1 VSFDAVTFDF
11 WNTLVHEDRGHL
23 RGRRLQAWAGILEE
37 AGFAVEREQ
46 LGAVFDDAWQRYVE
60 KWTVNEQY
68 RAAEA
73 AEDIVQSLGFA
84 VPLSLRQDLIDAF
97 GRAGEDAQLHLT
109 PSVDGCLRELKSAGL
124 RLGIICDVGMTPSTT
139 LRAHLERFGVL
150 DLFDH
155 WSFSDEVG
163 VYKPHPAIFAHALAG
178 LGGVQPGRA
187 VHVGDIRRTDVAG
200 AKAVGMTAVRYTG
213 ISDDDRADQP
223 EGDHVISDH
232 RQLPA
237 VLGLS

>member
-1 VSFDAVTFDF
+1 MSFDAVTFDF

-60 KWTVNEQY
+60 KWTANEQY

-73 AEDIVQSLGFA
+73 AEDIVESLGFA
-84 VPLSLRQDLIDAF
+84 VPPSLRQDLIDAF

-109 PSVDGCLRELKSAGL
+109 PSVDACLRQLKSAGL

-139 LRAHLERFGVL
+139 LRDHLERFGVL

-163 VYKPHPAIFAHALAG
+163 VYKPHPAIFGHALAG
-178 LGGVQPGRA
+178 LGGVEPGRA
-187 VHVGDIRRTDVAG
+187 AHVGDIKRTDVAG

-213 ISDDDRADQP
+213 ISDDEHADQP

-237 VLGLS
+237 VLGLG